1 MFHLSDLRNPQLA
14 PYELVFVSIVG
25 LIAAVIGVYMLWGH
39 NWARWLAMAWI
50 AFHVVVSA
58 FHSLTEF
65 AMHGLIF
72 ALFVYALFQSES
84 AKYFSRRPRN
94 DSGPSA

>member
-1 MFHLSDLRNPQLA
+1 VA
-14 PYELVFVSIVG
+14 PYELVFDSTVR
-25 LIAAVIGVYMLWGH
+25 LMAAVIGLYMLWGH

-72 ALFVYALFQSES
+72 ALFVYALVESES